1 MSTSIEAVGRDT
13 SIQTIP
19 DVSSAD
25 GNSGKVEQTAA
36 TKSSLVVTLGAQ
48 NRAASAV
55 ERATEKAQMRDA
67 SLPLDDST
75 LIPGGD
81 VRNQNNAPV
90 TA

>member
-48 NRAASAV
+48 NRAASVVA
-55 ERATEKAQMRDA
+55 RATEKAQMLDA
-67 SLPLDDST
+67 SYRHDERTISAREFL
-75 LIPGGD
+75 GENN
-81 VRNQNNAPV
+81 VNQIL
-90 TA
+90 

>member
-36 TKSSLVVTLGAQ
+36 TKSSRVVTLGAQ

-55 ERATEKAQMRDA
+55 ERATEKAQKHDA
-67 SLPLDDST
+67 ILRHDKRT
-75 LIPGGD
+75 IPAGEFLGENN
-81 VRNQNNAPV
+81 VNQIV
-90 TA
+90 